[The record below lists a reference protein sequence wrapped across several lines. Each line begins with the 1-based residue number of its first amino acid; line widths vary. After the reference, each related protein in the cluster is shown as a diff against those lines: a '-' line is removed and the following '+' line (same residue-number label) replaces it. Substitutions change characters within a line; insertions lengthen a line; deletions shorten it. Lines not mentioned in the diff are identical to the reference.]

1 MGILLLYEKGVVVS
15 GRRGRGGEPSSTL
28 KSGKCCFFPDPHQQS
43 LFFPPPLHPL
53 SLSPPPQ
60 NVFGYRIRSFF
71 PFLLSFWESVCV
83 LSHGLSSA
91 LLLSLPLSPGTETD
105 CLSPLLLPPLL
116 PSESRYYYSHHF
128 LRFGDC
134 FCGS

>member
-43 LFFPPPLHPL
+43 LFLPPPLHPL
-53 SLSPPPQ
+53 SPPPPQ